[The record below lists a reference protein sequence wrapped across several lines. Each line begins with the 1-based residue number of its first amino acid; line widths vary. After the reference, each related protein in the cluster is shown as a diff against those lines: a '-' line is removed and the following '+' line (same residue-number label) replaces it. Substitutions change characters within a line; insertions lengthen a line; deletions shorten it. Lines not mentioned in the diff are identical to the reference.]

1 MGCCQSQNTS
11 QSDFKSEIVAYE
23 KRDESSNIFEDQFYI
38 DSVERYNVKY
48 KPNQK
53 KVSTGTDQ
61 NGLATATGRQN
72 NAYIN
77 GGSGASGGI
86 QNNGAK
92 Q

>member
-23 KRDESSNIFEDQFYI
+23 KREENSNIFEDNFYI

-48 KPNQK
+48 KPNVK
-53 KVSTGTDQ
+53 KNSGTD
-61 NGLATATGRQN
+61 NATVVTGGRQN

-86 QNNGAK
+86 QNKN